1 MQKAALYTAAVI
13 FTLVTA
19 AHAVRLFT
27 GFEIVVDGTVVPG
40 WVSIPGVAVA
50 ALLAIWM
57 LIAARRA

>member
-1 MQKAALYTAAVI
+1 MPKAALYTAAAI

-19 AHAVRLFT
+19 AHAFRLFT
-27 GFEIVVDGTVVPG
+27 GLKIIIGEIDVPG

-57 LIAARRA
+57 VLSARRV